1 MCESEERRGRC
12 YGLEQRASRLH
23 LYILTSSP
31 QPANFFDGVKSS
43 SHHLAT
49 RTAVALGA
57 LILDNAT
64 RDAFTMAMHHGFTV
78 VTGSRDV
85 TKRELYAEVLP
96 LFNVSEPRGS
106 RASSGA
112 SAARSRVWRLV
123 VVASRP
129 HGLTAICSDAVAAS
143 LFVWR
148 GARSQHAAARSTF
161 SSRKGTKK
169 GRSQR
174 EALLQYRD
182 LSKAKHSI
190 SPLFSPPICELHL
203 VARDIHLPADFLSSR
218 PCLVCS
224 TGQAER
230 QQGGPRS
237 FAPSSPRLIGTTSL
251 ARSGEDR
258 VSQRRRGQSSWEGR
272 RAGSTG

>member
-1 MCESEERRGRC
+1 MLWPRTKGV
-12 YGLEQRASRLH
+12 Q
-23 LYILTSSP
+23 TSSLYP
-31 QPANFFDGVKSS
+31 HLVASSPANFFDAVKTS
-43 SHHLAT
+43 SHRLAP

-64 RDAFTMAMHHGFTV
+64 RDAFTMVMHHGFTV

-85 TKRELYAEVLP
+85 TKRAERAARCAGSAEVLP
-96 LFNVSEPRGS
+96 SFNVSESRIKRQPCIIRRLRRPLPRLL
-106 RASSGA
+106 
-112 SAARSRVWRLV
+112 WRLV
-123 VVASRP
+123 VAASRP
-129 HGLTAICSDAVAAS
+129 HALTAICSDAVAAS

-148 GARSQHAAARSTF
+148 GAPIAARSSSTF

-169 GRSQR
+169 EER
-174 EALLQYRD
+174 EASLQYRD

-251 ARSGEDR
+251 ARSGE
-258 VSQRRRGQSSWEGR
+258 V
-272 RAGSTG
+272 RATW